1 MKHYIKKTLL
11 LASLVTM
18 FSPFLHAEQIIHYKN
33 EPVTIPLIQGQERT
47 IQFGDHV
54 QVGVTKGQ
62 QMQKLFR
69 LQSAQGAVFIKPY
82 KEFDKQRI
90 TIKRI
95 TDGRIILID
104 LVSEKGTQEAQE
116 LEKVKVLLETDN
128 VVLDPQV
135 KPSIDQHPAV
145 ITPVDLT
152 RYAAQRLY
160 GPTRLH
166 NDVMGITEV
175 SMGVKSSIKIFKGE
189 NKYRTFSKPII
200 AYQGG
205 GYYLS
210 GIHIKNVSSEP
221 LKLDYLDLNL
231 PFTHATFQHHTLS
244 PNGTPGDS
252 TVLYLLAEKPLK
264 ETLYPWTYYL
274 DVQADAQEAVR
285 RAVAEKKASEDRR
298 KRLRRDN

>member
-135 KPSIDQHPAV
+135 KPSIDQHLAV

-210 GIHIKNVSSEP
+210 GIHIKNVSSES

>member
-135 KPSIDQHPAV
+135 KPSIDQHLAV

>member
-135 KPSIDQHPAV
+135 KPSIDQHLAV

-285 RAVAEKKASEDRR
+285 RAVAEKKASEVRR

>member
-104 LVSEKGTQEAQE
+104 LVSEKVTQEAQE

-135 KPSIDQHPAV
+135 KPSIDQHLAV